1 MSWSWLICPR
11 IAGVREAVAAA
22 GARLLP
28 AALFVGLQSIEM
40 AFFKLKAL
48 LGKAAARTLPD
59 LWRAIAER
67 RTKFTSSK
75 CRNFFVTAGYD
86 PD

>member
-1 MSWSWLICPR
+1 
-11 IAGVREAVAAA
+11 
-22 GARLLP
+22 
-28 AALFVGLQSIEM
+28 M

-48 LGKAAARTLPD
+48 LRKAAARTVPD

-67 RTKFTSSK
+67 LTKFISSK
-75 CRNFFVTAGYD
+75 CRNFFATARYD